1 MIDAARRAAE
11 SLLTDTFTAYSPNG
25 FTTVGNL
32 EVQQYTNEGSTPG
45 KTQGGSASTAD
56 TATEYVTV
64 GGVRRPIM
72 RGGLHI
78 PISAPVPTAGDQG
91 VGWEYACT
99 AVGARSDP
107 SLAGRRYLVVNVP
120 AKSFA
125 TARRLDV
132 VEL

>member
-78 PISAPVPTAGDQG
+78 RSVPRCRPLVTRASAGSTHARRSGRGPIRR
-91 VGWEYACT
+91 WL
-99 AVGARSDP
+99 VGAISW
-107 SLAGRRYLVVNVP
+107 
-120 AKSFA
+120 
-125 TARRLDV
+125 
-132 VEL
+132 